1 MTNIND
7 HNHDGALD
15 ILLTQESQQFLAT
28 LAALEAAEAAYEK
41 AKQEMGIRQMSRI
54 SEAECLLS
62 ARRHKAELEAQ
73 GKPTKNI
80 FPHNV

>member
-15 ILLTQESQQFLAT
+15 ILLTPESQQFLQT
-28 LAALEAAEAAYEK
+28 LAALEAAEAAYEL
-41 AKQEMGIRQMSRI
+41 AKQKMGIRQMSRI
-54 SEAECLLS
+54 SEAEVLLS
-62 ARRHKAELEAQ
+62 ERALKARMEAE

>member
-15 ILLTQESQQFLAT
+15 ILLTPESQKFLNT
-28 LAALEAAEAAYEK
+28 LAALEAAEAAYEL

-54 SEAECLLS
+54 SEAEVLLS
-62 ARRHKAELEAQ
+62 QRAFKARLEAM
-73 GKPTKNI
+73 GNPTKNI

>member
-1 MTNIND
+1 MNDINA

-15 ILLTQESQQFLAT
+15 ILLTPESQQFLAT

-54 SEAECLLS
+54 SEAEVLLS
-62 ARRHKAELEAQ
+62 QRAFKARLEAM
-73 GKPTKNI
+73 GVPTRNV
-80 FPHNV
+80 FPHDA